1 MSTQPRPNPGQ
12 QPQYRPA
19 QQQPPG
25 GQQQPAGIGISPLIT
40 TGGVI
45 PPSIVPIDVPPPTG
59 IAAIGTKLQVLSAA
73 NPEDFTVI
81 ANMGDITGPSTSLA
95 EVETTSH
102 STAKPHR
109 TFIPALID
117 DGTISFPCHFN
128 PSDPTHSLYSPFGL
142 ENLFQNRTTT
152 KWRLINTDMARR
164 TRSFFG
170 FVQSLN
176 ETYPVAGIAS
186 RAVVVRINSV
196 PTDEFSTVTL
206 VPVETLTVPTAGGSF
221 TITVTSTDTMLMGW
235 FPVSNN
241 PSWITI
247 TAPTLYTVG
256 DGEVSY
262 TVQPYTGGSTP
273 RTGSIRIGDQ
283 TFSVTQANV

>member
-1 MSTQPRPNPGQ
+1 MSTQPRPPLPSRPPTPSPQ
-12 QPQYRPA
+12 QR
-19 QQQPPG
+19 
-25 GQQQPAGIGISPLIT
+25 AGAPVSPFLT

-45 PPSIVPIDVPPPTG
+45 PPSVVPIDVPPPTG

-73 NPEDFTVI
+73 SPEEFITI

-152 KWRLINTDMARR
+152 KWRLINTDMAHR

-196 PTDEFSTVTL
+196 PTDEFATVTL
-206 VPVETLTVPTAGGSF
+206 TPAMNDTVPAAGGTF
-221 TITVTSTDTMLMGW
+221 TIAVTSTDTLLMGW
-235 FPVSNN
+235 FPISNN
-241 PSWITI
+241 PWIRI
-247 TAPTLYTVG
+247 TAPAVYTVG
-256 DGEVSY
+256 DGSIEYIVD
-262 TVQPYTGGSTP
+262 PYTGTAP

-283 TFSVTQANV
+283 TFNITQANV

>member
-1 MSTQPRPNPGQ
+1 MSTQRPLPGRMAAGQGPLPPPPHPSQASPR
-12 QPQYRPA
+12 
-19 QQQPPG
+19 
-25 GQQQPAGIGISPLIT
+25 
-40 TGGVI
+40 GVTLFAANGAPI
-45 PPSIVPIDVPPPTG
+45 PPSVVPLDAPPPTG
-59 IAAIGTKLQVLSAA
+59 IAAIGTKLQVLSNAS
-73 NPEDFTVI
+73 PEEFTTI

-102 STAKPHR
+102 STAQPHR

-142 ENLFQNRTTT
+142 ENIFQNRTNT

-196 PTDEFSTVTL
+196 PTDQFPTVTL
-206 VPVETLTVPTAGGSF
+206 TPPNNDTVPAAGGSF
-221 TITVTSTDTMLMGW
+221 TIAVTSTDALLMGW
-235 FPVSNN
+235 FPMSNN

-247 TAPTLYTVG
+247 TAPSLYTVG
-256 DGEVSY
+256 DGEVGY
-262 TVQPYTGGSTP
+262 TVQPYVGGTAP
-273 RTGSIRIGDQ
+273 RSGSIRIADQ
-283 TFSVTQANV
+283 TFSITQSNT